1 MGKSTAARNAI
12 GPLLDQLILQLDC
25 EGSKTQ
31 RAHFARIRRSL
42 DLARSDSDLARPI
55 LALSTSTAVGFK
67 FSHDADAL
75 ISRIL
80 EKLTELEQSPEPQR
94 IVH

>member
-1 MGKSTAARNAI
+1 MGKTTAARNAI

-25 EGSKTQ
+25 EGSMTQ

-42 DLARSDSDLARPI
+42 DLARSEWDLARPM
-55 LALSTSTAVGFK
+55 LALSTTTAVGFK
-67 FSHDADAL
+67 FSHDAHTL
-75 ISRIL
+75 VSRIL
-80 EKLTELEQSPEPQR
+80 EKLAELEEAPEPLR

>member
-1 MGKSTAARNAI
+1 MGKTTAARNAI

-25 EGSKTQ
+25 EGSMTQ

-42 DLARSDSDLARPI
+42 DLARSDMDLARPI

-67 FSHDADAL
+67 FSNDADAL
-75 ISRIL
+75 INRIL
-80 EKLTELEQSPEPQR
+80 EKLAELEGAQEPDR
-94 IVH
+94 VIH

>member
-25 EGSKTQ
+25 EGSMTQ

-42 DLARSDSDLARPI
+42 DLARSDWDLARPI

-67 FSHDADAL
+67 FSNDADAL
-75 ISRIL
+75 INRIL
-80 EKLTELEQSPEPQR
+80 EKLAELEDTAGPPQ

>member
-25 EGSKTQ
+25 EGSMTQ

-80 EKLTELEQSPEPQR
+80 EKLAELEQSAEPHR
-94 IVH
+94 IIH